1 MDDHNGKTVWDLK
14 RAGLW
19 LAPKSCLGG
28 GWLNMNRFLSI
39 LGLIA
44 LFLAAQANAYGQQ
57 VNIVSES
64 ASPELIS
71 DIAAEVKPDSTPDTE
86 FEARRQARS
95 AAERARNYLNSRAYF
110 APEIDYAVESGPPIV
125 PVLRIDVGPRFT
137 ISDLSFDIDGAD
149 LPAIVLA
156 KLAVVERARIG
167 DIALPDLIVAHESA
181 LVATLRQM
189 GYPDAKALT
198 RSVVGDRDA
207 EAVAVTF
214 KLQPGARV
222 RFGDIQYTKD
232 VPVRKPYLD
241 RLVPFDPG
249 EWYSP
254 QRLSEYN
261 RRLRE
266 TRVFARSTAQLAERA
281 GSDGDDGKTK
291 RPVAVSLDVRKR
303 YSFGAGASFSTAEGA
318 GLTTEL
324 TRHNATRRG
333 DTLTGQL
340 SVAQLSRGASV
351 DWQIPN
357 AFAFDHTIAFS
368 AAIDEEETDAF
379 DREALEFNG
388 TYSIRHSSSVT
399 SSLGFDVEFA
409 SEVDAFEQRDVQI
422 LSGNGGFR
430 YDQSDDSLDPSRGW
444 RAETRIE
451 PTAVQGD
458 DTANFVKLNSQIT
471 AYRPLS
477 DNARYVAAGRVRAGF
492 IYGAP
497 LDDVPVS
504 RRFYAGGGGSA
515 RGFEYQSVGP
525 EDEEGQPTGGRGLLE
540 ASAELR
546 LRSERGFGA
555 AVFLDAATVS
565 GDQSIDFGDLRTSA
579 GLGIRY
585 ATPVGPIRF
594 DVATPID
601 RNPGDDPVQIYIS
614 IGQAF

>member
-1 MDDHNGKTVWDLK
+1 
-14 RAGLW
+14 
-19 LAPKSCLGG
+19 
-28 GWLNMNRFLSI
+28 MNRCLTI
-39 LGLIA
+39 LGLVVLSMVA
-44 LFLAAQANAYGQQ
+44 SAQALAQDI
-57 VNIVSES
+57 NIVSDS
-64 ASPELIS
+64 ASPALVS
-71 DIAAEVKPDSTPDTE
+71 DIKNAVRPESKPETE

-110 APEIDYAVESGPPIV
+110 APEIDYAVESGPPFV
-125 PVLRIDVGPRFT
+125 PVLRIDVGVQFT
-137 ISDLSFDIDGAD
+137 MSDLSLDVEGPT
-149 LPAIVLA
+149 LPPQVLA
-156 KLAVVERARIG
+156 KLAVLETARIG
-167 DIALPDLIVAHESA
+167 EVALPDRVVAHESA
-181 LVATLRQM
+181 LVATLRQQ
-189 GYPDAKALT
+189 GYPDAKALA
-198 RSVVGDRDA
+198 RQVVGDRDA
-207 EAVAVTF
+207 GTLAVTF
-214 KLQPGARV
+214 KLQPGDRV
-222 RFGDIQYTKD
+222 QIGDVRYTED

-241 RLVPFDPG
+241 RLIPFEAG

-254 QRLSEYN
+254 QHLSEYN
-261 RRLRE
+261 RRLRDTRLFSASSAQIAPRSDSNPTGE
-266 TRVFARSTAQLAERA
+266 TGTREV
-281 GSDGDDGKTK
+281 D
-291 RPVAVSLDVRKR
+291 VSLQMRKR

-340 SVAQLSRGASV
+340 SIAQLSRSAGV

-357 AFAFDHTIAFS
+357 VFAYDHTIAFS

-379 DREALEFNG
+379 DREAIEFNG
-388 TYSIRHSSSVT
+388 TYTVRHSPALT
-399 SSLGFDVEFA
+399 SSFGFDVEFA
-409 SEVDAFEQRDVQI
+409 SEIDAFEQRDVLI
-422 LSGNGGFR
+422 VSGNGGFR
-430 YDQSDDSLDPSRGW
+430 YDQSDDPLDPSRGW

-477 DNARYVAAGRVRAGF
+477 ENARYVAAGRVRTGF
-492 IYGAP
+492 IYGAR
-497 LDDVPVS
+497 LDNVPVS

-525 EDEEGQPTGGRGLLE
+525 EDADGQPTGGRGLLE

-546 LRSERGFGA
+546 MRSERGFGA

-565 GDQSIDFGDLRTSA
+565 GDQAIDFGDLRTSA
-579 GLGIRY
+579 GVGIRY

-594 DVATPID
+594 DLATPID
-601 RNPGDDPVQIYIS
+601 RNPGDDPIQIYIS

>member
-1 MDDHNGKTVWDLK
+1 MAAMAKTARNLK
-14 RAGLW
+14 RSGPW
-19 LAPKSCLGG
+19 IAPLLSLGG
-28 GWLNMNRFLSI
+28 RWVDMNRFLSI
-39 LGLIA
+39 LGLTVLLMA
-44 LFLAAQANAYGQQ
+44 TNAAARAQEIR
-57 VNIVSES
+57 IVSDT
-64 ASPELIS
+64 ASSELIS
-71 DIAAEVKPDSTPDTE
+71 DIQNAVRPDSKPETE

-110 APEIDYAVESGPPIV
+110 APDIEYAVDAGAQIV
-125 PVLRIDVGPRFT
+125 PLLRIDPGPRFT
-137 ISDLSFDIDGAD
+137 LSEINLDIEQSD
-149 LPAIVLA
+149 LPANILA
-156 KLAVVERARIG
+156 KLAVLESAKVGEL
-167 DIALPDLIVAHESA
+167 ALPDRVVAHESA
-181 LVATLRQM
+181 LVATLRQQ
-189 GYPDAKALT
+189 GYPDAKALS
-198 RSVVGDRDA
+198 RNVVGDRDA
-207 EAVAVTF
+207 GTIAVTF
-214 KLQPGARV
+214 KLRPGQRA
-222 RFGDIQYTKD
+222 RFGDVRYTQD

-241 RLVPFDPG
+241 RLVPFDAG

-254 QRLSEYN
+254 QRLSDYN
-261 RRLRE
+261 RRLRD
-266 TRVFARSTAQLAERA
+266 TRMFAGSTAQLAEPTQARQD
-281 GSDGDDGKTK
+281 DGDVE
-291 RPVAVSLDVRKR
+291 RPVAVTLNMRKR

-340 SVAQLSRGASV
+340 SVAQLSRSASV
-351 DWQIPN
+351 DWRIPN

-388 TYSIRHSSSVT
+388 TYSIRHSPALT
-399 SSLGFDVEFA
+399 SSIGFDVEFA
-409 SEVDAFEQRDVQI
+409 SEVDAFEQRDVQVI
-422 LSGNGGFR
+422 SGNGGFR
-430 YDQSDDSLDPSRGW
+430 YDRSDDALDPSQGW

-458 DTANFVKLNSQIT
+458 DTANFVKLNSQVT
-471 AYRPLS
+471 AYRPL
-477 DNARYVAAGRVRAGF
+477 NEGARFVAAGRVRAGF
-492 IYGAP
+492 IYGAR

-525 EDEEGQPTGGRGLLE
+525 EDEEGQPTGGRGLFE

-546 LRSERGFGA
+546 MRSERGFGA

-565 GDQSIDFGDLRTSA
+565 GDQAIDFGDLRSSA
-579 GLGIRY
+579 GVGIRY

-601 RNPGDDPVQIYIS
+601 RNPGDDSIQIYIS

>member
-1 MDDHNGKTVWDLK
+1 MDRHVGKIVRDLTP
-14 RAGLW
+14 AGLW

-28 GWLNMNRFLSI
+28 RWLNMNRFLSI

-44 LFLAAQANAYGQQ
+44 LFLAAQAKAYGQDIN
-57 VNIVSES
+57 VVSET
-64 ASPELIS
+64 ASSDLVS
-71 DIAAEVKPDSTPDTE
+71 DITAEVKPDSRPDTE

-110 APEIDYAVESGPPIV
+110 APNIDYAVEPGPPIV
-125 PVLRIDVGPRFT
+125 PVLRIDVGPLFT
-137 ISDLSFDIDGAD
+137 ISNLSFDIEGMD
-149 LPAIVLA
+149 LPANVLA
-156 KLAVVERARIG
+156 KLAIVESARIG
-167 DIALPDLIVAHESA
+167 DVALPDRIVAHESA
-181 LVATLRQM
+181 LVAALRQA

-198 RSVVGDRDA
+198 RNVAGDRDA
-207 EAVAVTF
+207 GTVAVTF
-214 KLQPGARV
+214 KLQPGART
-222 RFGDIQYTKD
+222 RFGDIRFTKD

-241 RLVPFDPG
+241 RLVPFDSG

-266 TRVFARSTAQLAERA
+266 TRMFSSSTAQLADQT
-281 GSDGDDGKTK
+281 GSGQYSSNTN
-291 RPVAVSLDVRKR
+291 RPVAVTLDMRKR

-333 DTLTGQL
+333 DTLTGRL
-340 SVAQLSRGASV
+340 SVAQLSRSAAV
-351 DWQIPN
+351 DWRIPN
-357 AFAFDHTIAFS
+357 AFAFDHTVAFT
-368 AAIDEEETDAF
+368 AAIHEEETDAF
-379 DREALEFNG
+379 DREALELNG
-388 TYSIRHSSSVT
+388 SYSIRHSSALT
-399 SSLGFDVEFA
+399 SSLGIDVEFA

-422 LSGNGGFR
+422 ISGSGGFR
-430 YDQSDDSLDPSRGW
+430 YDQSDDALDPSRGW
-444 RAETRIE
+444 RTETRIE

-477 DNARYVAAGRVRAGF
+477 ENARYVAAGRVRAGF

-515 RGFEYQSVGP
+515 RGFEFQSVGP

-565 GDQSIDFGDLRTSA
+565 GDQAIDFGDLRTSA
-579 GLGIRY
+579 GVGIRY